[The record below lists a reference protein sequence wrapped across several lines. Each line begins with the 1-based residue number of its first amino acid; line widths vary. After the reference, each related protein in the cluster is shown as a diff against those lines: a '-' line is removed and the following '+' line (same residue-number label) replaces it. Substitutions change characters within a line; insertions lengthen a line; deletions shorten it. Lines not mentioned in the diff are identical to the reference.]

1 LIRRSCPD
9 EPTKERAVTHPRIP
23 TRRAALKAGLAS
35 AALAAPA
42 VAAAQTS
49 FNWKMTSAYG
59 KGAPFYMDG
68 PGSATD
74 LAKRIADMSGG
85 RLKIQV
91 FGAGEL
97 VPAFEG
103 FDAVRAGTVEMNH
116 ANSYFWTGKTAA
128 AQYFTAVPFG
138 MNFQGM
144 NGWLY
149 DGGGI
154 DLWNEVYAPFGMV
167 AMPCGNTGVQM
178 TGWFK
183 KEIAS
188 VADFKGLKMRIPGL
202 AGKVY
207 ASLGVDVKV
216 LPGGEIFPA
225 LERGVIDA
233 AEFVGPF
240 QDRRLGLHK
249 AAKFYYTTGWHE
261 SATVSE
267 LLINKAAWDKLPAD
281 LKAIVQNAA
290 AACNV
295 ISEAWCQKHNS
306 EAMEDLIKNQGVIA
320 KPLPDA
326 VIKALRTETEKVLAE
341 AVAKDP
347 LTRKVHDSYMA
358 FKAKFDRWSEVSE
371 EAYHLKVRG

>member
-1 LIRRSCPD
+1 M
-9 EPTKERAVTHPRIP
+9 TP
-23 TRRAALKAGLAS
+23 TRRSLLTKAS
-35 AALAAPA
+35 
-42 VAAAQTS
+42 VAAAAGTALGFPMIAHAQQNFS
-49 FNWKMTSAYG
+49 WKMTSAYT
-59 KGAPFYMDG
+59 KGSPFYMDG
-68 PGSATD
+68 PGSAND
-74 LAKRIADMSGG
+74 LARRIDVMSNG
-85 RLKIQV
+85 RIKIQV

-97 VPAFEG
+97 IPAFEG

-116 ANSYFWTGKTAA
+116 ANSYFWTGKTFA

-138 MNFQGM
+138 LNFQGI

-183 KEIAS
+183 KEVNT
-188 VADFKGLKMRIPGL
+188 VADLKGLKMRIPGL
-202 AGKVY
+202 AGRVY
-207 ASLGVDVKV
+207 ANLGVDVKV

-249 AAKFYYTTGWHE
+249 AAKYYYTSGWHE
-261 SATVSE
+261 PATVSE

-295 ISEAWCQKHNS
+295 ISEAWCQKANA
-306 EAMEDLIKNQGVIA
+306 EAMDDLVKNQKVIA

-326 VIKALRTETEKVLAE
+326 VLKALRTETDKVLAE

-347 LTRKVHDSYMA
+347 MTKKVHDSYMA
-358 FKAKFDRWSEVSE
+358 FKAKYDRWVEVSE
-371 EAYHLKVRG
+371 EHYHVKVRG

>member
-1 LIRRSCPD
+1 MQAVRR
-9 EPTKERAVTHPRIP
+9 RFLAR
-23 TRRAALKAGLAS
+23 GLA
-35 AALAAPA
+35 AGAT
-42 VAAAQTS
+42 AAAIAVPTVARAQQTFS
-49 FNWKMTSAYG
+49 WKMTSAYP

-74 LAKRIADMSGG
+74 LARRIEAMSGG

-91 FGAGEL
+91 YGAGEL
-97 VPAFEG
+97 IPALEG

-116 ANSYFWTGKTAA
+116 ANSYFWTGKTFA

-138 MNFQGM
+138 LNFQGM

-149 DGGGI
+149 DGGGMA
-154 DLWNEVYAPFGMV
+154 LWQEVYAPFGMV
-167 AMPCGNTGVQM
+167 AFPCGNTGVQM

-183 KEIAS
+183 KEIKS

-207 ASLGVDVKV
+207 AALGVDVKL

-261 SATVSE
+261 TATVSE

-281 LKAIVQNAA
+281 LKAVVENAS

-295 ISEAWCQKHNS
+295 ISEAWCQKTNA
-306 EAMEDLIKNQGVIA
+306 EAMEDLVKNQGVIA
-320 KPLPDA
+320 RPLPDD
-326 VIKALRTETEKVLAE
+326 VIKRLREVTAQVLAE
-341 AVAKDP
+341 GIAKDP
-347 LTRKVHDSYMA
+347 VTKKVHDSYMA
-358 FKAKFDRWSEVSE
+358 YMAKYKAWAAMSEQP
-371 EAYHLKVRG
+371 YHDKILV